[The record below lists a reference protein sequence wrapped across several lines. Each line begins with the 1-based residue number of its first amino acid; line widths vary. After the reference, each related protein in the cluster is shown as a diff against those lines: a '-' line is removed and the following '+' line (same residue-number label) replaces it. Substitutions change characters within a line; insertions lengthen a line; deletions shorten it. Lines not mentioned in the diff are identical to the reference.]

1 MIDLHYAPTPNG
13 WKISIMLE
21 ELGLPYKVIPVNI
34 RAGEQFR
41 PEFLAISPNNRIP
54 AIVDHAPSD
63 GGEPFSVFETGA
75 ILIYL
80 ADKTGRFLPTEM
92 RGRSGVI
99 QWVMWQMGGLGP
111 MLGQH
116 GHFALYAA
124 EKIPYAIERYRDEA
138 ARLYRVLDTQLG
150 KTGAYVAGDYSIA
163 DIACFPWTMTHKAQ
177 GFTLDDYPNIKRWYA
192 EVRARPQ
199 VQAGLAI
206 GKFVKE
212 PFDEEARQEH
222 VRADARRSWR
232 GKGNSPVVIASEG
245 LREAP
250 RDDRLRKRSIAPSV
264 ENGSLRL
271 AALPAMT
278 AETKHKSQSKRKR
291 HDRILL
297 RLFQSLDLSR
307 LPQHPAARKGV
318 RRRDFVAADPGRR
331 HLQYRQSQ
339 RLCPARDAGAAEGAL
354 HEEGSRRLGA
364 LGGLAIKMPP
374 TVFPVN
380 SVKAMRGC
388 IWLGK
393 DMVPFARAVFE
404 TYWGG
409 DKDISQD
416 AVLTEICKRV
426 GVDPQNS
433 LPASASRRSRTSSR
447 PIPMR

>member
-54 AIVDHAPSD
+54 AIVDHTPSD

-92 RGRSGVI
+92 RARSGVI
-99 QWVMWQMGGLGP
+99 QWVMWQI
-111 MLGQH
+111 
-116 GHFALYAA
+116 YAA

-212 PFDEEARQEH
+212 PFDEEARRNMFGQ
-222 VRADARRSWR
+222 RAKELV
-232 GKGNSPVVIASEG
+232 GKG
-245 LREAP
+245 
-250 RDDRLRKRSIAPSV
+250 
-264 ENGSLRL
+264 
-271 AALPAMT
+271 
-278 AETKHKSQSKRKR
+278 
-291 HDRILL
+291 
-297 RLFQSLDLSR
+297 
-307 LPQHPAARKGV
+307 
-318 RRRDFVAADPGRR
+318 
-331 HLQYRQSQ
+331 
-339 RLCPARDAGAAEGAL
+339 
-354 HEEGSRRLGA
+354 
-364 LGGLAIKMPP
+364 
-374 TVFPVN
+374 
-380 SVKAMRGC
+380 
-388 IWLGK
+388 
-393 DMVPFARAVFE
+393 
-404 TYWGG
+404 
-409 DKDISQD
+409 
-416 AVLTEICKRV
+416 
-426 GVDPQNS
+426 
-433 LPASASRRSRTSSR
+433 
-447 PIPMR
+447 